1 MTRAERRYLRE
12 RAKQRADRNSVFAS
26 WLRAAPDDA
35 GRIRGIFAKT
45 RKLCDRACC
54 STTRRHHGPSVQ
66 ERRALERVA

>member
-12 RAKQRADRNSVFAS
+12 RAKRRADRNSVFAS
-26 WLRAAPDDA
+26 WLRAAPDEA

-45 RKLCDRACC
+45 RKLCNQACC
-54 STTRRHHGPSVQ
+54 STTRRHHGPSLQ